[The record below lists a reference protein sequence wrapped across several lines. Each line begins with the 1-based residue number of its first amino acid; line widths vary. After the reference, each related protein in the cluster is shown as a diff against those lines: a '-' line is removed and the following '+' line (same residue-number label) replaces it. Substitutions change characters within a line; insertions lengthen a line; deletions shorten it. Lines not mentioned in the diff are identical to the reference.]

1 MNRRLFENFL
11 LSTVGLKCLAAS
23 EQMATGASWI
33 TQTGAAS
40 LRVAH
45 GRLQRL
51 TPALAVKFQEQIMLP
66 GIADYCAVIPA
77 LRRNSRERAFFQ
89 KMLRE
94 KPQISTPMPGHEPNL
109 DRAFLLAYFSC

>member
-1 MNRRLFENFL
+1 VVNRRLFENFL
-11 LSTVGLKCLAAS
+11 LGTVGLKCLAAS

-66 GIADYCAVIPA
+66 GIADYCTVIPA

-89 KMLRE
+89 NMLRE
-94 KPQISTPMPGHEPNL
+94 QPQRPCQDMNQI
-109 DRAFLLAYFSC
+109 